1 MNLMCET
8 TSTDSKEVPTTL
20 TTSWIKSFPTA
31 VWYLFF
37 FFLELCKGQKAFL
50 LYIKLELLRNC
61 ISRQIAGL
69 KKKQTS
75 NNTDANESNNDDK
88 LKP

>member
-69 KKKQTS
+69 KKKT
-75 NNTDANESNNDDK
+75 N
-88 LKP
+88 L